1 MKIKFST
8 ILFSLIDDVNQ
19 TSSRFQ
25 ATILKEDSTFETI
38 LDEIKS
44 STEISIYNDEEEL
57 EKVYSGFTT
66 IVAIVYHSDN
76 DSFSIEMANS
86 DLEAQINDLLST
98 VNEIKHQTGGTL
110 ILTMSSVSSLPQTLY
125 DNSILSTMVVS
136 NKELSNPN
144 ATITDYG
151 VTIADGSLTVTG
163 VISDTTDITFYL
175 VNTI

>member
-8 ILFSLIDDVNQ
+8 TLFNLVDDVNQ

-38 LDEIKS
+38 LDEIKG
-44 STEISIYNDEEEL
+44 STEISIYNDDEEL

-66 IVAIVYHSDN
+66 IVAIVYHSEN
-76 DSFSIEMANS
+76 DSFSIEMSNS
-86 DLEAQINDLLST
+86 DLEAQINNLTAT
-98 VNEIKHQTGGTL
+98 VNEIKYQTGGTL

-125 DNSILSTMVVS
+125 NDSILSTMVVS
-136 NKELSNPN
+136 NKELSNSN
-144 ATITDYG
+144 ATITDYSAI
-151 VTIADGSLTVTG
+151 VADGSLTVNG

>member
-8 ILFSLIDDVNQ
+8 TLFNLVDDVNQ

-25 ATILKEDSTFETI
+25 ATILKEDSAFETI
-38 LDEIKS
+38 LDEIKG
-44 STEISIYNDEEEL
+44 STEISIYNDDEEL

-66 IVAIVYHSDN
+66 IVAIVYHSEN
-76 DSFSIEMANS
+76 DSFSIEMSNS
-86 DLEAQINDLLST
+86 DLEAQINNLTAT
-98 VNEIKHQTGGTL
+98 VNEIKYQTGGTL

-125 DNSILSTMVVS
+125 NDSILSTMVVS
-136 NKELSNPN
+136 NKELSNSN
-144 ATITDYG
+144 ATITDYSAI
-151 VTIADGSLTVTG
+151 VADGSLTVNG